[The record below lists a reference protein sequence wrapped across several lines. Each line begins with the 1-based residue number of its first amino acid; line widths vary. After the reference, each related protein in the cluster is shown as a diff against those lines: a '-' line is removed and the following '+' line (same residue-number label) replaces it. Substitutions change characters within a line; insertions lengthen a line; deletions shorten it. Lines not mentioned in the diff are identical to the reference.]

1 MSFTKV
7 APVGIGT
14 EPGSSIRIG
23 DSLLHSTGI
32 DLGTG
37 TGVGV
42 TIRQHGDATFT
53 GVVTAS
59 SFSGNIGGNPTFS
72 GDATFNGNVSIGGT
86 LTYEDV
92 TSVDSIGII
101 TARSSINVNNAA
113 GSGIGVTINS
123 GGINVAGVITATSFS
138 GIDSDKISEGNT
150 EAEVVDTGSD
160 GHFKVTTEG
169 TERVRIDANGRLL
182 YGQTSAYSVNPAG
195 GEIIG
200 VFAKD
205 QANRSDLIV
214 SNQSNANNAG
224 ASVVLASHGQ
234 DYIVESTGSG
244 NSTDGAGALIV
255 SKTGEE
261 RLRINSNGSVDVVGK
276 LSAKSVGLGTTT
288 TTGRNAGVSTSTGE
302 LIFNATEG
310 TLQVYNGNRW
320 DSCSNVFSA
329 TGGNTTYTQ
338 GNYKVHVFTSNGTFV
353 ANASGNVDA
362 LVVGGGGGGGATS
375 RPSWNGAWAGGGG
388 AGGVNYQPE
397 HPLSAAT
404 YPVVIG
410 SGGGVGSNGSDS
422 TFDTITG
429 VGGGRGGGSPYP
441 GPTNGGAAGGSG
453 GGGLGDHSP
462 APSRA
467 GGAGT
472 SGQGNTGGDG
482 IDPGGGPDNYEQGG
496 GGGGAGEAGNTDGNG
511 WGGDGRDMSS
521 EFGTTYGESGVFGG
535 GGAGGAGTSGGSYN
549 EGGTGGGG
557 DSGYG
562 HNNNG
567 KASTAGAT
575 NTGGGGGA
583 GGNQSG
589 GGGQPGGPGIV
600 LIRYLVN

>member
-1 MSFTKV
+1 MSTIKV
-7 APVGIGT
+7 NKILSANNPVVDVADGLTVTG
-14 EPGSSIRIG
+14 EVKVGSAVTVN
-23 DSLLHSTGI
+23 STGI
-32 DLGTG
+32 D
-37 TGVGV
+37 V
-42 TIRQHGDATFT
+42 T
-53 GVVTAS
+53 
-59 SFSGNIGGNPTFS
+59 
-72 GDATFNGNVSIGGT
+72 
-86 LTYEDV
+86 
-92 TSVDSIGII
+92 
-101 TARSSINVNNAA
+101 
-113 GSGIGVTINS
+113 
-123 GGINVAGVITATSFS
+123 GVITATSFS

-169 TERVRIDANGRLL
+169 NERVRIDANGRLL
-182 YGQTSAYSVNPAG
+182 YGQTSTYAVSPAG

-200 VFAKD
+200 VLTKD

-214 SNQSNANNAG
+214 SNQSSANNAG
-224 ASVVLASHGQ
+224 AGIVLASHGQ
-234 DYIVESTGSG
+234 DYIIESTGSG
-244 NSTDGAGALIV
+244 NSTDGAGALSI
-255 SKTGEE
+255 SKSTEE
-261 RLRINSNGSVDVVGK
+261 RLRIASNGDVEIRK
-276 LSAKSVGLGTTT
+276 NDDAKIILKGDSVGVGTTT
-288 TTGRNAGVSTSTGE
+288 TTGRNAGVSTATGT

-310 TLQVYNGNRW
+310 TLQVYNGNKW

-353 ANASGNVDA
+353 ANASGEVDA
-362 LVVGGGGGGGATS
+362 LVVAGGGGGGATS

-388 AGGVNYQPE
+388 AGGVLYTPG
-397 HPLSAAT
+397 HPLGAAT

-410 SGGGVGSNGSDS
+410 AGGGVGSNGTNS
-422 TFDTITG
+422 TFDTLTA

-441 GPTNGGAAGGSG
+441 SPTNGGAGGGSG

-472 SGQGNTGGDG
+472 SGQGNAGGNG

-511 WGGDGRDMSS
+511 FGGDGRDMSA

-535 GGAGGAGTSGGSYN
+535 GGGGGSGTSGGTYN

-567 KASTAGAT
+567 KDSTAGAT

-583 GGNQSG
+583 GSNSPG
-589 GGGQPGGPGIV
+589 GGGKPGGPGIV